1 MRYEVVVFQ
10 GDAQADLGGLF
21 CASLEYAGGAAGWL
35 GLAFSEAS
43 RLPEFGRREAIIGM
57 PDILTS
63 TAMSTDGDP
72 NIGQQTTV
80 LDDGPGFV
88 NPGKYV
94 IPAGGDNGYY
104 GPSLQWLRDTD
115 EQMLMDAS
123 VSKVNGYMDPDDA
136 VLEFM
141 MTKMSFAKYL
151 REPGEIVID
160 PYTPILLLFAVASVS
175 SNGKYDGNPKW
186 QSTKLQLLE
195 SSSDTVRLGFLRKR
209 KRPHLG

>member
-10 GDAQADLGGLF
+10 GDAQADLGGLL
-21 CASLEYAGGAAGWL
+21 CASLEYVGGAAGWL

-43 RLPEFGRREAIIGM
+43 RLPEFGRREAIIGI

-63 TAMSTDGDP
+63 TAMSTDSDA

-80 LDDGPGFV
+80 LDDGPEFV

-115 EQMLMDAS
+115 EQTLMDAS

-151 REPGEIVID
+151 REPGEIDID
-160 PYTPILLLFAVASVS
+160 PYTPTLLLFAVATVS

-195 SSSDTVRLGFLRKR
+195 SSSDTVRVGFLRKR
-209 KRPHLG
+209 KRPHLS